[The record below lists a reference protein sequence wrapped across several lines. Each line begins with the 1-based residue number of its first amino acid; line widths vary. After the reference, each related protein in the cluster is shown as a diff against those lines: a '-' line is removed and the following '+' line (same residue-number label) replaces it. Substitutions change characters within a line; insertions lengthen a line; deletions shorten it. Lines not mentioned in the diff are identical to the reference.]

1 MGTRNGGRQAS
12 QRVVHA
18 AHSAEEIEIARGVIS
33 SCAET
38 SSSCAKTPSSDAKTS
53 SSDAKAS
60 SSDAKTPSSDAELCS
75 TPLVLSPRVGKWQKK
90 VPKAVVTSLA
100 TGGEKAT
107 QIAPCQLDTTNGT
120 KIRKKCTIIVK
131 IRTKLNYV
139 TEKFINFAVSK
150 NFLTATGFLQRRV

>member
-18 AHSAEEIEIARGVIS
+18 AYSAEEIEIARGGIS

-38 SSSCAKTPSSDAKTS
+38 SSSCAEASSSDAEVSSSDAKTS
-53 SSDAKAS
+53 
-60 SSDAKTPSSDAELCS
+60 SSDAELCS
-75 TPLVLSPRVGKWQKK
+75 TPLVLSSRVGKWQKW

-107 QIAPCQLDTTNGT
+107 QIALCQPDTTNGT

-150 NFLTATGFLQRRV
+150 NFLTAVGFLQCRV

>member
-18 AHSAEEIEIARGVIS
+18 AHSAEEIEIARRVIS
-33 SCAET
+33 SCAEA
-38 SSSCAKTPSSDAKTS
+38 SSSDAKTS
-53 SSDAKAS
+53 SSC
-60 SSDAKTPSSDAELCS
+60 AKTSSSDAELCS
-75 TPLVLSPRVGKWQKK
+75 TPLVLSPRVGKRQKR

-107 QIAPCQLDTTNGT
+107 QIALCQPDTTNGT

-150 NFLTATGFLQRRV
+150 NFLTAVGFLQCRV

>member
-18 AHSAEEIEIARGVIS
+18 AYSAEEIEIARGVIS

-38 SSSCAKTPSSDAKTS
+38 SSSDAEVSSSDAKTS
-53 SSDAKAS
+53 
-60 SSDAKTPSSDAELCS
+60 SSDAELCS
-75 TPLVLSPRVGKWQKK
+75 TPLVLSPRVGKRQKR

-107 QIAPCQLDTTNGT
+107 QIAPCQSHTTNGT

-150 NFLTATGFLQRRV
+150 NFLTAVGFLQCRV

>member
-18 AHSAEEIEIARGVIS
+18 AHSAEEIEIARWVIS
-33 SCAET
+33 SCAE
-38 SSSCAKTPSSDAKTS
+38 
-53 SSDAKAS
+53 AS

-75 TPLVLSPRVGKWQKK
+75 TPLVLSSRVGKWQKR

-107 QIAPCQLDTTNGT
+107 QIAPCQSHTTNGT

-150 NFLTATGFLQRRV
+150 NFLTAAGFL

>member
-60 SSDAKTPSSDAELCS
+60 SSDAELCS
-75 TPLVLSPRVGKWQKK
+75 TPLVLSSRVGKWQKR

-107 QIAPCQLDTTNGT
+107 QIAPCQPDTTNGT

-139 TEKFINFAVSK
+139 TEIFINFAVSK
-150 NFLTATGFLQRRV
+150 NFLTALGFLQRRV

>member
-18 AHSAEEIEIARGVIS
+18 AYSAEEIEIARRVIS
-33 SCAET
+33 SCAEA
-38 SSSCAKTPSSDAKTS
+38 SSSDAEVSSSDAKTS
-53 SSDAKAS
+53 
-60 SSDAKTPSSDAELCS
+60 SSDAELCS
-75 TPLVLSPRVGKWQKK
+75 TPLVLSSRVGKWQKR

-107 QIAPCQLDTTNGT
+107 QIALCQPDTTNGT

-150 NFLTATGFLQRRV
+150 NFLTAVGFLQCRV

>member
-18 AHSAEEIEIARGVIS
+18 AHSAEEIEIARRVIS
-33 SCAET
+33 SCAEA
-38 SSSCAKTPSSDAKTS
+38 SSSDAKAPSSDAKT
-53 SSDAKAS
+53 AS
-60 SSDAKTPSSDAELCS
+60 SGAKTPSSDAELCS
-75 TPLVLSPRVGKWQKK
+75 TPLVLFSRGGKRQER

-107 QIAPCQLDTTNGT
+107 QIAPCQPDTTNGT

-139 TEKFINFAVSK
+139 TEKFINFAASK
-150 NFLTATGFLQRRV
+150 NFLTAVGFLQCRV

>member
-18 AHSAEEIEIARGVIS
+18 AHSAEEIEIARRVIS
-33 SCAET
+33 SCAEA
-38 SSSCAKTPSSDAKTS
+38 SSSDAEVSSSDAKTS
-53 SSDAKAS
+53 
-60 SSDAKTPSSDAELCS
+60 SSDAELCS
-75 TPLVLSPRVGKWQKK
+75 TPLVLSSRVGKWQKR

-107 QIAPCQLDTTNGT
+107 QIALCQPDTTNGT

-150 NFLTATGFLQRRV
+150 NFLTAVGFLQCRV